1 MKNLKVLSKAE
12 AARRKLYVLRQSL
25 KNRAIIAPEVVNLL
39 PALPGDQNVKKL
51 QLSRQGQNCDV
62 QVVDVE
68 RPEGSKPE
76 ELWIA
81 LYKGD
86 QFVSEG
92 WEQVPTANDDFIL
105 KLSGLYTAIPGP
117 FDLKYVVE
125 YGGIFTSS
133 EVSRFYID
141 NVAPNHGNPGG
152 VATPPDVVIDGVLTR
167 EILDAGEYITMI
179 VPVPDDV
186 AQGDIYRGYYG
197 NLKEGILVGTFIV
210 DEDSGAPIE
219 IDIPTSLI
227 KGVGDGEFNFYC
239 VYQDRVGNVG
249 KDSLPFKFTVELT
262 PRPSG
267 LLQPKVP
274 VNEDGVTDLKDAFP
288 VLDVVIPPFGNG
300 LPTDRAV
307 VTFDGE
313 VQPGVLTDGTSAV
326 IVSVPFADAAAG
338 GDGPREATVTYAIV
352 RDGKTFP
359 APSGD
364 PVNID
369 FTIPG
374 PVNPQPDPELGN
386 PNLDILVVNG
396 SSEDNVLV
404 EADIGTDVNIDLDF
418 PDDLKVTDVITLV
431 WEGQKVAA
439 PEGEYE
445 VDGTEAP
452 GFKVPFKL
460 KSAVFEA
467 TNNGWK
473 TARYVITNPANGENE
488 NPSPPTPVKVSIY
501 PVTLPDPVIQ
511 HLYTN
516 PGGIV
521 YLNCDSL
528 RDIAVIGL
536 AAVVRV
542 AGGGSL
548 EADMKLEFVWS
559 RSKLEPGAPDIE
571 DYKFEKTLQGSE
583 HLNGFEVYLPFADA
597 LRPIK
602 DGNGKIVYSTVI
614 DGDTHSSGEQ
624 AVRVVVADF
633 NNRYCDGSTDA

>member
-1 MKNLKVLSKAE
+1 MTNLKMLSKAE

-86 QFVSEG
+86 LVVSDD
-92 WEQVPTANDDFIL
+92 WMQVPPMSDDFIL
-105 KLSGLYTAIPGP
+105 TLSGLYTADPGL
-117 FDLKYVVE
+117 FDLRYVVE
-125 YGGIFTSS
+125 YGGILTSS

-141 NVAPNHGNPGG
+141 IKAPNHNNPGG
-152 VATPPDVVIDGVLTR
+152 APVPPIEVIDGVLTR
-167 EILDAGEYITMI
+167 EYLDSIPNIVMSISTPDDIATGDSYAGYYDG
-179 VPVPDDV
+179 VPVPP
-186 AQGDIYRGYYG
+186 
-197 NLKEGILVGTFIV
+197 FIV
-210 DEDSGAPIE
+210 GDDLTVPIE
-219 IDIPTSLI
+219 LNLSTATV
-227 KGVGDGEFNFYC
+227 KGVGEGQHRFYC
-239 VYQDRVGNVG
+239 KYQDRVGNIG
-249 KDSLPFKFTVELT
+249 PEGDSFTFTVQLT
-262 PRPSG
+262 PTPSG
-267 LLQPKVP
+267 LQPPKVP
-274 VNEDGVTDLKDAFP
+274 VNEDGVTDLKDAYPF
-288 VLDVVIPPFGNG
+288 LDVVIPTFDNG
-300 LPTDRAV
+300 LPNDKAV
-307 VTFDGE
+307 VTFDGKE
-313 VQPGVLTDGTSAV
+313 QTGKTTDGTSPV
-326 IVSVPFADAAAG
+326 IVSVSFADAADG

-352 RDGKTFP
+352 RDGKAFP

-374 PVNPQPDPELGN
+374 PVNPEPDPELGN
-386 PNLDILVVNG
+386 PNLGILVVNG

-445 VDGTEAP
+445 VDGTEDP
-452 GFKVPFKL
+452 DTFKVPFKL

-473 TARYVITNPANGENE
+473 TARYVITNLANGENE

-516 PGGIV
+516 PGDIV

-528 RDIAVIGL
+528 RDIPVIGS
-536 AAVVRV
+536 AAIVRV

>member
-1 MKNLKVLSKAE
+1 M
-12 AARRKLYVLRQSL
+12 
-25 KNRAIIAPEVVNLL
+25 
-39 PALPGDQNVKKL
+39 
-51 QLSRQGQNCDV
+51 
-62 QVVDVE
+62 
-68 RPEGSKPE
+68 
-76 ELWIA
+76 
-81 LYKGD
+81 
-86 QFVSEG
+86 
-92 WEQVPTANDDFIL
+92 
-105 KLSGLYTAIPGP
+105 
-117 FDLKYVVE
+117 
-125 YGGIFTSS
+125 
-133 EVSRFYID
+133 
-141 NVAPNHGNPGG
+141 
-152 VATPPDVVIDGVLTR
+152 
-167 EILDAGEYITMI
+167 
-179 VPVPDDV
+179 
-186 AQGDIYRGYYG
+186 
-197 NLKEGILVGTFIV
+197 
-210 DEDSGAPIE
+210 
-219 IDIPTSLI
+219 
-227 KGVGDGEFNFYC
+227 
-239 VYQDRVGNVG
+239 
-249 KDSLPFKFTVELT
+249 
-262 PRPSG
+262 
-267 LLQPKVP
+267 
-274 VNEDGVTDLKDAFP
+274 NEDGVTDLKDAYP
-288 VLDVVIPPFGNG
+288 DLCVVIPPFGNG
-300 LPTDRAV
+300 LPTDKAV
-307 VTFDGE
+307 VTFNGK
-313 VQPGVLTDGTSAV
+313 VQTGVLTDGTSEV
-326 IVSVPFADAAAG
+326 IVRVPFADVADG

-352 RDGKTFP
+352 RDGKAFP
-359 APSGD
+359 EPTGVTVD
-364 PVNID
+364 ID

-374 PVNPQPDPELGN
+374 PVNPEPDPEVGN
-386 PNLDILVVNG
+386 PNLGKLVVNG
-396 SSEDNVLV
+396 SSDEDDVLV
-404 EADIGTDVNIDLDF
+404 EDDIGTDVEIDLDL
-418 PDDLKVTDVITLV
+418 PTGLKATDVITLV

-445 VDGTEAP
+445 VDGTEDP
-452 GFKVPFKL
+452 DTFKVPFKL

-516 PGGIV
+516 PGDIV

-528 RDIAVIGL
+528 RDIAVIGS
-536 AAVVRV
+536 AAIVRV